1 MTTKPAQF
9 KTDPYFVGPVT
20 DFLFIGGLSLLLF
33 PLLYLL
39 VDDAY
44 LSTLLTA
51 AFVVQF
57 VINFPHFSATI
68 FRLYHSRENMMSFPV
83 TSFVIPVIVL
93 AMTLAALFSVELFAS
108 VFLMIYFLWS
118 PYHFSGQSSGVTM
131 VYARR
136 NNYRIDKRERIF
148 LSGFIFSSFLI
159 SFLWAL
165 QNRYGGRN
173 VDDITATEQ
182 IFGSSFYTLNVPDWV
197 LIPLGIVIAISAGM
211 FFFLIARQTIK
222 KKEKYPPFM
231 LFLPAIAHFVWFTF
245 SSRFGVFAF
254 IALVPLFHS
263 LQYLY
268 IAWAVQLKEKY
279 GANEQQPLDHRKA
292 RRETLAWY
300 VSNIIGGI
308 IMFAVLPNIF
318 SRVFDIPFLVSFFI
332 IAIGFQIHHFFV
344 DGVIWKLRNPN
355 ALAAL
360 TRRVD
365 IAPAKDRS

>member
-1 MTTKPAQF
+1 MTKQAAQF
-9 KTDPYFVGPVT
+9 ETDPYFVGPVT

-33 PLLYLL
+33 PLLYLF

-44 LSTLLTA
+44 LSTLLIG

-68 FRLYHSRENMMSFPV
+68 FRLYHSRENRMSFPV
-83 TSFVIPVIVL
+83 TAFVIPVIVL
-93 AMTLAALFSVELFAS
+93 AMTLAALFSLKLFAA
-108 VFLMIYFLWS
+108 VFIMIYFLWS

-131 VYARR
+131 IYARR

-159 SFLWAL
+159 SFLWSL
-165 QNRYGGRN
+165 QNKYGGRDI
-173 VDDITATEQ
+173 DDVTATEQ
-182 IFGSSFYTLNVPDWV
+182 LFGNSLYTLNVPDWV

-279 GANEQQPLDHRKA
+279 GTDAQQPLNHRKV
-292 RRETLAWY
+292 RRETLDWY
-300 VSNIIGGI
+300 FTNIVGGMV
-308 IMFAVLPNIF
+308 MFAVLPSVF
-318 SRVFDIPFLVSFFI
+318 SKVLDIPFLVSFFI
-332 IAIGFQIHHFFV
+332 IATGFQIHHFFV